1 MVLTGLVYDWLNS
14 DGFSNEGADMKSFK
28 LPENV
33 LDEILGIIVI
43 SCMGIALGVMMGLG
57 I

>member
-1 MVLTGLVYDWLNS
+1 
-14 DGFSNEGADMKSFK
+14 MKSFK